1 MVSLHTLLTSALA
14 LTGTTAAASTNSTNT
29 LNITVIGAHNN
40 QSTLE
45 CWALTPGFAHS
56 TQPGTEQNMLQAM
69 GPAAGG
75 SNVSYMVIQPRT
87 DNGLHNAPTA
97 QWVIF
102 LSGLAHIALPH
113 SPEEAYIRGGKYG
126 AILALDTPDRSDGH
140 LTDYPSDEETVAVEV
155 PLAAVPGHRVLH
167 GGGCKEEQKW

>member
-1 MVSLHTLLTSALA
+1 MVSLHNLLTTAIA
-14 LTGTTAAASTNSTNT
+14 VTGTATAAAASTNST

-45 CWALTPGFAHS
+45 CWALAPGFAHS

-69 GPAAGG
+69 GPAAG
-75 SNVSYMVIQPRT
+75 NVSYMVIHPRT
-87 DNGLHNAPTA
+87 DNGLHNAPSA

-113 SPEEAYIRGGKYG
+113 SHEEAYIRGGKYG
-126 AILALDTPDRSDGH
+126 AILALDTPDKSDGH

-155 PLAAVPGHRVLH
+155 PLAKVPGHRVLH
-167 GGGCKEEQKW
+167 GGGCRGEELGW

>member
-1 MVSLHTLLTSALA
+1 MVTLRSLLTTAVA
-14 LTGTTAAASTNSTNT
+14 FTGITAAAASTNSSNT

-69 GPAAGG
+69 GPVAGG

-87 DNGLHNAPTA
+87 DNGQHNAPSA
-97 QWVIF
+97 QYVSQI
-102 LSGLAHIALPH
+102 S
-113 SPEEAYIRGGKYG
+113 YR
-126 AILALDTPDRSDGH
+126 
-140 LTDYPSDEETVAVEV
+140 
-155 PLAAVPGHRVLH
+155 
-167 GGGCKEEQKW
+167 